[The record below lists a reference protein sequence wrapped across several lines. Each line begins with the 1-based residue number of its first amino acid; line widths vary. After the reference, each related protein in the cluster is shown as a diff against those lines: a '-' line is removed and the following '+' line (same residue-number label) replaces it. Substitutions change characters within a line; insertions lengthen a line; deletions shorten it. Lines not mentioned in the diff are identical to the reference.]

1 MKNSRINHE
10 GLDDDADEA
19 WENED
24 DDQFSALK
32 EAAECLTVTARRLQ
46 GLTLGRKF
54 SGQQSIQERKK
65 NTHCAIC
72 GERGHWQGDEEC
84 PYSNSSQKGQNGQG
98 GGGASNKSKTGK
110 AGSKGKSD
118 GDKSK
123 KVFTVLNHDG
133 NSRSVT
139 FQETPEET
147 FGTYFTYM
155 VKSPSETCDIS
166 KIYGTNMNELCHFVV
181 LDTACQKSCCSS
193 QWMDHYAQILSNHR
207 LKAKLIEKKEPFEFG
222 HGPTQFSDHHA
233 YLPTCFDGT
242 TSTTCLLGAFI
253 IPNTNDIAFLGSH
266 SLLKKLQMVL
276 DLPNNKARL
285 NSIQCEVD
293 IQMVNGHLALKI
305 DRFSSDTCRDSI
317 WKKLSQ
323 LCDESEADVELLIHP
338 KQPDLE
344 QGAPIT
350 INVDSHGL
358 PSSTTKM
365 ARCMAEDAE
374 EYVPCRDVLG
384 DDYVAGREASSPPS
398 QLASTPRPSGHGST
412 NCSAGE
418 SRRTMPAREDPKI
431 RKQARPLCKVPGLPD
446 ELEMGRRKGKVGL
459 KQIAKA
465 AISTLAILF
474 NSGGFLGEEPSPRMG
489 IGHSEGPNV
498 PEVGGF
504 PYWPGISTGYE
515 PEPDGESG
523 NKRQGQSDQAREATQ
538 WTQRSTTGPWWTH
551 EL

>member
-1 MKNSRINHE
+1 MFDSDSPETTRTHVGKKILRSAINPRT
-10 GLDDDADEA
+10 
-19 WENED
+19 
-24 DDQFSALK
+24 K
-32 EAAECLTVTARRLQ
+32 E
-46 GLTLGRKF
+46 KHSF
-54 SGQQSIQERKK
+54 
-65 NTHCAIC
+65 IC

-84 PYSNSSQKGQNGQG
+84 PYSNSSQKGQKGQG

-118 GDKSK
+118 SDKSK

-147 FGTYFTYM
+147 VGTYFTYM

-193 QWMDHYAQILSNHR
+193 QWMDHYAQILSNRR

-253 IPNTNDIAFLGSH
+253 IPNTNDIPFLGSH

-344 QGAPIT
+344 QGALIT
-350 INVDSHGL
+350 INVDSL
-358 PSSTTKM
+358 CIT
-365 ARCMAEDAE
+365 A
-374 EYVPCRDVLG
+374 VL
-384 DDYVAGREASSPPS
+384 VS
-398 QLASTPRPSGHGST
+398 
-412 NCSAGE
+412 
-418 SRRTMPAREDPKI
+418 
-431 RKQARPLCKVPGLPD
+431 
-446 ELEMGRRKGKVGL
+446 
-459 KQIAKA
+459 
-465 AISTLAILF
+465 
-474 NSGGFLGEEPSPRMG
+474 
-489 IGHSEGPNV
+489 
-498 PEVGGF
+498 
-504 PYWPGISTGYE
+504 
-515 PEPDGESG
+515 
-523 NKRQGQSDQAREATQ
+523 
-538 WTQRSTTGPWWTH
+538 
-551 EL
+551 